1 MAEKTADS
9 FGVQLAKLLWPKLK
23 KNCCQVTRLQYAAFP
38 FSNFLFMRSFNLPHT
53 LVAKSSKTQNS
64 PCRLFERSY
73 LSKSF
78 GIVLRS
84 LVHPIDFGAPRDGG
98 NCSLPCRHVLHG
110 VASGL
115 QENVWH
121 TWGSSVNAVS
131 LLSATLWP
139 FTLSGELSLV
149 VGHLCEKQIKIP
161 FTLETRSQVYKSWY
175 AVDAWWG
182 WYDSHDSGDPH
193 DWSHQFLRKVYWV
206 SFDESS
212 SQRSS
217 TELKVQPLKG
227 TIEGTGLP
235 QLDLGIRHWHPC
247 CWWFRNTTNHL
258 GCRV

>member
-1 MAEKTADS
+1 MTVSAVSMAEKTADS

-115 QENVWH
+115 QEMYGRHEVPQSMLYLCFQRHFDLLHSQGNSVW
-121 TWGSSVNAVS
+121 W
-131 LLSATLWP
+131 
-139 FTLSGELSLV
+139 
-149 VGHLCEKQIKIP
+149 
-161 FTLETRSQVYKSWY
+161 
-175 AVDAWWG
+175 
-182 WYDSHDSGDPH
+182 
-193 DWSHQFLRKVYWV
+193 
-206 SFDESS
+206 
-212 SQRSS
+212 
-217 TELKVQPLKG
+217 
-227 TIEGTGLP
+227 
-235 QLDLGIRHWHPC
+235 
-247 CWWFRNTTNHL
+247 
-258 GCRV
+258 